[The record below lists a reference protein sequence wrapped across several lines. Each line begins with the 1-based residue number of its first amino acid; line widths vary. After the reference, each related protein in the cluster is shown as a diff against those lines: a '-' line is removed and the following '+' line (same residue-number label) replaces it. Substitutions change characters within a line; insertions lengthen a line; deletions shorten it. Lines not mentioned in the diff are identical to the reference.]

1 MSGGVDPLYVAARAA
16 LLDALDALAEHHAS
30 IVLVGAQ
37 AIYLHTG
44 EADIAVAAFTSDGD
58 LALDPRGLGR
68 EPALEAAM
76 QARGFVLKADQVGI
90 WECDRAV
97 GEKIVTIDLLVP
109 DSLGGAGSRGAR
121 LDGHDYKA
129 ARKVRGLEGCLVDR
143 SPMHIASL
151 DKSDQRTFSVSVAGP
166 AALIVTKCYKLA
178 DRIQENR
185 RRVQVKDA
193 YDVLRLLRGIEIDR
207 LVAGFRAMEADDMA
221 RESGRSGLEY
231 LRTLFGRPGLPG
243 SLLAAQAAE
252 GLEDAEDVRQ
262 SCAALTERLV
272 RQLDA

>member
-1 MSGGVDPLYVAARAA
+1 MSGDVDPLYIAARAA
-16 LLDALDALAEHHAS
+16 LLDALDALAEHRAS

-76 QARGFVLKADQVGI
+76 QAKGFALRPNQVGI
-90 WECDRAV
+90 WECDKAV
-97 GEKIVTIDLLVP
+97 GGKIVTIDLLVP

-129 ARKVRGLEGCLVDR
+129 ARKVRGLEGCLIDR
-143 SPMHIASL
+143 TAMQVASL
-151 DKSDQRTFSVSVAGP
+151 DGSDQRSFSVSVAGP

-178 DRIQENR
+178 ERIQENP
-185 RRVQVKDA
+185 RRVKVKDA
-193 YDVLRLLRGIEIDR
+193 YDVLRLLRAIETDR
-207 LVAGFRAMEADDMA
+207 LVAGFRAMGADEMA
-221 RESGRSGLEY
+221 GESTRTGLDHLRS
-231 LRTLFGRPGLPG
+231 LFSRPGLTG
-243 SLLAAQAAE
+243 SQLAAQAAE

-262 SCAALTERLV
+262 SCAALTV
-272 RQLDA
+272 QLLKEFDD